1 MKRRS
6 VLVTLVL
13 VTVLLIW
20 TIVSQ
25 SSSQSKIKYKNFS
38 TKVDDVLFFG
48 ENKQYVVGMYKGEG
62 TSASPTQNFLVF
74 QERKMQ
80 EREGVNNLQLK
91 GDYWYLVTRDLRT
104 PKFNQRKINIYEVLE
119 KYDSKLQPW
128 GWWEVYYHDRDYVA
142 LQVSPKDETTEPN
155 GRYLFL
161 DLETEKLSEKPKDF
175 DLKEYKE
182 KFDMSVKKTNL
193 GEIMEPNDII
203 ISYGELT
210 FINSGKQFP
219 KQRNINFYA
228 ENPKLVKLIEQDKVS
243 KLYIRKGQNTG
254 DSIFQDMRHWFAP
267 VGQDKLDVIATNPK
281 TGEQT
286 PIQSYSEYQEW
297 LKKNE

>member
-1 MKRRS
+1 MKRKS

-13 VTVLLIW
+13 VTLLLIW

-25 SSSQSKIKYKNFS
+25 SSSQSKIKYNHFS
-38 TKVDDVLFFG
+38 TKVDDILFFG
-48 ENKQYVVGMYKGEG
+48 ENKQYVVGMYKGKG
-62 TSASPTQNFLVF
+62 TSASPTQNFLVY
-74 QERKMQ
+74 QDRKMQ
-80 EREGVNNLQLK
+80 EREGVNNHQLK
-91 GDYWYLVTRDLRT
+91 GDYWYLVIRDLRT

-142 LQVSPKDETTEPN
+142 LQVSPKDETTKPN

-175 DLKEYKE
+175 DVEEYKK
-182 KFDMSVKKTNL
+182 KFNFGIDYTNL
-193 GEIMEPNDII
+193 TNEMEPNDII
-203 ISYGELT
+203 MFYGKMT
-210 FINSGKQFP
+210 FLNDGKQFP
-219 KQRNINFYA
+219 KQRNINLYA
-228 ENPKLVKLIEQDKVS
+228 ENPKLVKLLEEGKLD
-243 KLYIRKGQNTG
+243 KLYIRKGQ
-254 DSIFQDMRHWFAP
+254 DKEAIFQDMRHWFAP

-286 PIQSYSEYQEW
+286 SIQSYSEYLEW
-297 LKKNE
+297 LKKNW